1 MSLLFV
7 LMTRE
12 KQQADGVSDGEIY
25 DFDFKR
31 EDFEE
36 FMKTVNQ
43 NYCRWGD
50 TFVYKTALLA
60 PARTA
65 RRNTNPTAVPITRT
79 MTVTSTIIAKDTRT
93 ALSITPN

>member
-50 TFVYKTALLA
+50 TFVYKTAVETSPRCLPRRELQDEIQIRPLCLLHG
-60 PARTA
+60 R
-65 RRNTNPTAVPITRT
+65 
-79 MTVTSTIIAKDTRT
+79 
-93 ALSITPN
+93 